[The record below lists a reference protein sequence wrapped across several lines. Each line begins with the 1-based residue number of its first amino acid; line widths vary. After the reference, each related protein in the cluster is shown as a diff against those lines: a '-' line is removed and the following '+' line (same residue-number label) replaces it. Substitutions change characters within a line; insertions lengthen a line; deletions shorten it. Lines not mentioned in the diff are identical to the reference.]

1 MDSADIQRIR
11 KSTLVDA
18 IYNQIRDLI
27 IMRKLKPGEK
37 LNEQYLARKL
47 GTSRTPIR
55 EALLRLQE
63 DGLVTNEPFR
73 GTYVTVFT
81 PRDIQEIYDFRKAL
95 EGMAA
100 RLALPSITDSQYDSI
115 RQLVESS
122 IRMLELGEIEEYI
135 RTDAHFH
142 DTLVQMSGNRRLI
155 EAMSRIGAQIQVI
168 RALVAT
174 KPGRVYQAASEH
186 RAILKAL
193 ERRDVSETVRL
204 LEEHIDNVKND
215 VVSFF
220 EKKDLSS
227 PGDYDRRR

>member
-1 MDSADIQRIR
+1 MNSTDIQRIK

-81 PRDIQEIYDFRKAL
+81 PRDIQEIYDLRKAL
-95 EGMAA
+95 EGMSA
-100 RLALPSITDSQYDSI
+100 RLALPSITDLEYASL
-115 RQLVESS
+115 RQLIESS
-122 IRMLELGEIEEYI
+122 IKMLELGEIEEYI
-135 RTDAHFH
+135 RTDARFH

-155 EAMSRIGAQIQVI
+155 EAMSRLGAQIQAI

-193 ERRDVSETVRL
+193 EKRDIAETVRL

-215 VVSFF
+215 VISFF
-220 EKKDLSS
+220 EKNEITSLD
-227 PGDYDRRR
+227 GHDRG